1 VSPPVIRVATW
12 NVHGLRAGAEA
23 VARVI
28 RDEAVDILLLQESGP
43 RRRLRA
49 LGAGLGMVVCDDPP
63 SFPRRRVQNAVLA
76 RPPREVRSHRLV
88 RFDDGSLV
96 HPRGAVIARLEDITA
111 VSVHLGLEGVE
122 RGRHVQ
128 QLLEFLRGIDEPVVV
143 GGDLNA
149 HPEDAVS
156 ATIAAILPDV
166 WTRVGGSDG
175 QDHGQD
181 HGRTFPSFVPTAR
194 IDYLFTGPAFRPLRV
209 WTSGG
214 TVSDHL
220 MVIADL
226 QVGV

>member
-1 VSPPVIRVATW
+1 VIRVATW
-12 NVHGLRAGAEA
+12 NVHGLRAGEEA

-43 RRRLRA
+43 RRHLRA
-49 LGAGLGMVVCDDPP
+49 LGAALGMVVCDDPP
-63 SFPRRRVQNAVLA
+63 AFPRRRVHNAVLA
-76 RPPREVRSHRLV
+76 RPPQEVRSHRFV
-88 RFDDGSLV
+88 RFDGGSLV
-96 HPRGAVIARLEDITA
+96 HPRGAVIARLEDITV
-111 VSVHLGLEGVE
+111 VSVHLGLEGAE

-128 QLLEFLRGIDEPVVV
+128 QLLEILRRLDEPVVV
-143 GGDLNA
+143 GGDMNA

-156 ATIAAILPDV
+156 ATIAAVLPDV

-175 QDHGQD
+175 QDHGKDLGQD
-181 HGRTFPSFVPTAR
+181 HGRTFPSSMPTAR

>member
-12 NVHGLRAGAEA
+12 NVHGLRAGAKA
-23 VARVI
+23 VARVV

-49 LGAGLGMVVCDDPP
+49 LGAALRMDVCGDPP
-63 SFPRRRVQNAVLA
+63 SFPRRRVQNAVLV
-76 RPPREVRSHRLV
+76 RSPRQVRSHRLV

-96 HPRGAVIARLEDITA
+96 LPRGALIAQLEDITA
-111 VSVHLGLEGVE
+111 VSVHLGLEGAE
-122 RGRHVQ
+122 RGRHVG
-128 QLLEFLRGIDEPVVV
+128 QLLEILRGIDEPVVV
-143 GGDLNA
+143 GVDLNA

-175 QDHGQD
+175 QDHG
-181 HGRTFPSFVPTAR
+181 RTFPSSMPTAR
-194 IDYLFTGPAFRPLRV
+194 IDYLFTGPAFRPLRA
-209 WTSGG
+209 WTAGG

-220 MVIADL
+220 MVVADL

>member
-1 VSPPVIRVATW
+1 MSPPVIRVATW
-12 NVHGLRAGAEA
+12 NVHGLRAGAAA

-28 RDEAVDILLLQESGP
+28 RDEAVDILLLQETGP

-49 LGAGLGMVVCDDPP
+49 LGAALGMVVYGDPS

-88 RFDDGSLV
+88 RFDGGSLV
-96 HPRGAVIARLEDITA
+96 HPRGAVVARLEDITA
-111 VSVHLGLEGVE
+111 VSVHLGLVGAE
-122 RGRHVQ
+122 RGRHVE
-128 QLLEFLRGIDEPVVV
+128 QLLEILRGIDEPIVV

-149 HPEDAVS
+149 HPEDAVT
-156 ATIAAILPDV
+156 ATIAAVFPDV
-166 WTRVGGSDG
+166 WTRAGEGDAM
-175 QDHGQD
+175 
-181 HGRTFPSFVPTAR
+181 TFPSSVPTAR
-194 IDYLFTGPAFRPLRV
+194 IDYLFTGSAFRPLRI

>member
-1 VSPPVIRVATW
+1 VSPPPIRVATW

-49 LGAGLGMVVCDDPP
+49 LGAALGMVVCDDPP
-63 SFPRRRVQNAVLA
+63 SFPRRRVQNAVLV

-88 RFDDGSLV
+88 RFEDGSLV
-96 HPRGAVIARLEDITA
+96 LPRGALIAQLDDITT
-111 VSVHLGLEGVE
+111 VSVHLGLEGAE
-122 RGRHVQ
+122 RGRHVE
-128 QLLEFLRGIDEPVVV
+128 QLLEILRRIDEPVVV

-149 HPEDAVS
+149 YPEDAVT

-166 WTRVGGSDG
+166 WARVGGIDG
-175 QDHGQD
+175 QDQGW
-181 HGRTFPSFVPTAR
+181 TFPSHEPRAR
-194 IDYLFTGPAFRPLRV
+194 IDFLFAGPAVQPLRA

>member
-1 VSPPVIRVATW
+1 VIRVATW

-28 RDEAVDILLLQESGP
+28 RDEAADILLLQESGS

-49 LGAGLGMVVCDDPP
+49 LGAALGMTVYDDPP
-63 SFPRRRVQNAVLA
+63 SFPHRRVQNAVLA
-76 RPPREVRSHRLV
+76 RPSQEVRSHRLV
-88 RFDDGSLV
+88 RFDGGSLV

-111 VSVHLGLEGVE
+111 VSVHLGLEGAE
-122 RGRHVQ
+122 RGRHVE
-128 QLLEFLRGIDEPVVV
+128 QLLEILRGIDDPVVV

-181 HGRTFPSFVPTAR
+181 HGRTFPSSVPTAR
-194 IDYLFTGPAFRPLRV
+194 IDYLFTGPAFQPLRV

>member
-1 VSPPVIRVATW
+1 MSPPVIRVATW
-12 NVHGLRAGAEA
+12 NVHGLRAGEEA
-23 VARVI
+23 VAGVI

-49 LGAGLGMVVCDDPP
+49 LGAALGMVVCGDPP

-76 RPPREVRSHRLV
+76 RPPRKVPSHRLA
-88 RFDDGSLV
+88 RFDGGSLV
-96 HPRGAVIARLEDITA
+96 HPRGALIARLEDLTA
-111 VSVHLGLEGVE
+111 VSVHLGLEGAE
-122 RGRHVQ
+122 RGRHVE
-128 QLLEFLRGIDEPVVV
+128 QLLEILRGIDEPVVV

-149 HPEDAVS
+149 YPEDAVS

-166 WTRVGGSDG
+166 WTRVGGSG
-175 QDHGQD
+175 GQD
-181 HGRTFPSFVPTAR
+181 HGRTFPSSVPTAR

>member
-1 VSPPVIRVATW
+1 VSLTVIRVATW

-28 RDEAVDILLLQESGP
+28 RDEAVDVLLLQESGP

-49 LGAGLGMVVCDDPP
+49 LGADLGMVAYGDPS

-88 RFDDGSLV
+88 RFDGGSLV
-96 HPRGAVIARLEDITA
+96 HPRGAMIARLEGITA
-111 VSVHLGLEGVE
+111 VSVHLGLEGAE
-122 RGRHVQ
+122 RGRHVE
-128 QLLEFLRGIDEPVVV
+128 QLLEILRGIDEPVVV

-149 HPEDAVS
+149 YPEDAVT
-156 ATIAAILPDV
+156 ATIAAVFPDV
-166 WTRVGGSDG
+166 WMRAGKGDAM
-175 QDHGQD
+175 
-181 HGRTFPSFVPTAR
+181 TFPSSVPTAR
-194 IDYLFTGPAFRPLRV
+194 IDYLFTGPALQPLRV
-209 WTSGG
+209 WTAGG